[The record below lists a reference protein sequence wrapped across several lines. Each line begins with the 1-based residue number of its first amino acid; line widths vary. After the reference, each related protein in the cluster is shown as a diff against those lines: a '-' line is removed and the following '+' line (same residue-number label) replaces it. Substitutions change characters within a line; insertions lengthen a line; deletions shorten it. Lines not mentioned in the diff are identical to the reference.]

1 MRRHR
6 KTDNDNGDEHDII
19 DESEMTETVETIET
33 SEISPR
39 NELPETVDSP
49 NVIVCYKTY
58 GGYDET
64 FTEYLKDEDD
74 NSAAE

>member
-6 KTDNDNGDEHDII
+6 KTGDNDDELDVI
-19 DESEMTETVETIET
+19 DESETAETIET
-33 SEISPR
+33 TEISKD
-39 NELPETVDSP
+39 ELTESAGSP

-58 GGYDET
+58 SGYEDT

-74 NSAAE
+74 NSAVE

>member
-6 KTDNDNGDEHDII
+6 KTGDNDGELDVI
-19 DESEMTETVETIET
+19 DESETPETIET
-33 SEISPR
+33 TEISKY
-39 NELPETVDSP
+39 ELTESAGSP

-58 GGYDET
+58 SGYEDT